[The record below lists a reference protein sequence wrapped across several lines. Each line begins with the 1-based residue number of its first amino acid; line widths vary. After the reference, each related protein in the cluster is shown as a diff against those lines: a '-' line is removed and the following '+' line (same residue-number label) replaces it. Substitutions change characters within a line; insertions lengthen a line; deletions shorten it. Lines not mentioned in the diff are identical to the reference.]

1 MEDIDKLIGD
11 ALFLCKK
18 YDKAAPPLF
27 QRLLG
32 LDYNTAEKVFFALV
46 DMGVVVNVQ
55 KQEDDEE
62 VPIGDIDKNAL
73 LGYLKN

>member
-18 YDKAAPPLF
+18 YGKASPPLL
-27 QRLLG
+27 QRLLS
-32 LDYNTAEKVFFALV
+32 LDYDTAEKVFLALV
-46 DMGVVVNVQ
+46 DMGVIVNVQ

-62 VPIGDIDKNAL
+62 IPIGDIDKEAL
-73 LGYLKN
+73 LEYLKN